1 MGDRSMKSRLLIWTG
16 IQYVTERTGYK
27 KPPVASQ
34 WRKGQ
39 SGNPSGR
46 KRGSLNLRT
55 DLIAELEEV
64 IQINEGGSSR
74 RITKQR
80 ALLKSLAAR
89 GIQGDARAA
98 NLILSLISRLL
109 EPDQQ
114 SVPQEEMGPE
124 DQVILDAYFAKQLT
138 KKDSAK

>member
-1 MGDRSMKSRLLIWTG
+1 MSGG
-16 IQYVTERTGYK
+16 TGYK
-27 KPPVASQ
+27 RPPIASR
-34 WRKGQ
+34 WKKGQ

-64 IQINEGGSSR
+64 IQINEGGSPR

-98 NLILSLISRLL
+98 NLILNLISRLL
-109 EPDQQ
+109 EPDEQPTTSAEV
-114 SVPQEEMGPE
+114 SVE
-124 DQVILDAYFAKQLT
+124 DEAILQAYLARVRGAKEGS
-138 KKDSAK
+138 K

>member
-1 MGDRSMKSRLLIWTG
+1 M
-16 IQYVTERTGYK
+16 TEGTGYK
-27 KPPVASQ
+27 RPPVASR
-34 WRKGQ
+34 WKKGQ

-46 KRGSLNLRT
+46 KRGKLNLRT

-64 IQINEGGSSR
+64 IQINEGGSAR

-109 EPDQQ
+109 EPDEQ
-114 SVPQEEMGPE
+114 SAIPEEMGPE
-124 DQVILDAYFAKQLT
+124 DKAILDAYLT
-138 KKDSAK
+138 KHLKNKDSSK

>member
-1 MGDRSMKSRLLIWTG
+1 MTDG
-16 IQYVTERTGYK
+16 TGYK
-27 KPPVASQ
+27 RPPAASR
-34 WRKGQ
+34 WKKGQ

-74 RITKQR
+74 KITKQR

-98 NLILSLISRLL
+98 NLILGLISRLL
-109 EPDQQ
+109 EPEDQ
-114 SVPQEEMGPE
+114 SAVPAEMGPE
-124 DQVILDAYFAKQLT
+124 DKAILDAYLAKHAQN
-138 KKDSAK
+138 KESSK

>member
-1 MGDRSMKSRLLIWTG
+1 MTDG
-16 IQYVTERTGYK
+16 TGYK
-27 KPPVASQ
+27 KPPVAPR
-34 WRKGQ
+34 WKKGQ

-109 EPDQQ
+109 EPEEQPVIASEVSAEDEAILKAYLARLEAKKEP
-114 SVPQEEMGPE
+114 PQ
-124 DQVILDAYFAKQLT
+124 
-138 KKDSAK
+138 

>member
-1 MGDRSMKSRLLIWTG
+1 M
-16 IQYVTERTGYK
+16 TEGTGYK
-27 KPPVASQ
+27 RPPVASR
-34 WRKGQ
+34 WKKGQ

-64 IQINEGGSSR
+64 IQINEGGSPR

-98 NLILSLISRLL
+98 NLILNLMLRVLDP
-109 EPDQQ
+109 ETAPAGAA
-114 SVPQEEMGPE
+114 EMAAE
-124 DQVILDAYFAKQLT
+124 DKAILDAYLAKHLS
-138 KKDSAK
+138 KKDETR

>member
-1 MGDRSMKSRLLIWTG
+1 MTDG
-16 IQYVTERTGYK
+16 TGYK
-27 KPPVASQ
+27 NPPVAPR
-34 WRKGQ
+34 WKKGQ

-74 RITKQR
+74 QITKQR

-98 NLILSLISRLL
+98 NLILGL
-109 EPDQQ
+109 
-114 SVPQEEMGPE
+114 SV
-124 DQVILDAYFAKQLT
+124 VR
-138 KKDSAK
+138 

>member
-1 MGDRSMKSRLLIWTG
+1 MTDG
-16 IQYVTERTGYK
+16 TGYK
-27 KPPVASQ
+27 RPPVASRWQ
-34 WRKGQ
+34 KGQ

-46 KRGSLNLRT
+46 KRGTLNLRT

-64 IQINEGGSSR
+64 IQINEGGSAR

-109 EPDQQ
+109 EPDEQ
-114 SVPQEEMGPE
+114 SAIPEEMGPE
-124 DQVILDAYFAKQLT
+124 DKAILDAYLT
-138 KKDSAK
+138 KHLKNKDSSK

>member
-1 MGDRSMKSRLLIWTG
+1 MSEG
-16 IQYVTERTGYK
+16 IGYK
-27 KPPVASQ
+27 RPPIVSR
-34 WRKGQ
+34 WRKSQ

-55 DLIAELEEV
+55 DLITELKEV
-64 IQINEGGSSR
+64 IQINEGGSAR

-98 NLILSLISRLL
+98 NLILGLIARLL
-109 EPDQQ
+109 EPDEQF
-114 SVPQEEMGPE
+114 PLPDELGPE
-124 DQVILDAYFAKQLT
+124 DQAILDSYLAKHLKT
-138 KKDSAK
+138 KDEAK

>member
-1 MGDRSMKSRLLIWTG
+1 MSEG
-16 IQYVTERTGYK
+16 TGYK
-27 KPPVASQ
+27 RPPAASR
-34 WRKGQ
+34 WKKGQ

-46 KRGSLNLRT
+46 KRGTLNLRT

-64 IQINEGGSSR
+64 IQINEGGSAR

-98 NLILSLISRLL
+98 NLILNLIARLL
-109 EPDQQ
+109 EPD
-114 SVPQEEMGPE
+114 PQPTIAERERGR
-124 DQVILDAYFAKQLT
+124 
-138 KKDSAK
+138 